1 MRIRRQS
8 LFILIALLAIVR
20 PLPATAHDLM
30 PSLLSIEAVSDTR
43 YDVTFKVPAIGATA
57 LPLGVSFHAGCT
69 GADAPFL
76 PSGNGAFLAR
86 YRLDCAAPLAGTT
99 IGLTG
104 LAETDADVL
113 VRIVSTIGA
122 VQTERA
128 LPERPEVVVAAA
140 PTRLGLAQTYFALG
154 AQHILLGLDHLLFV
168 LALILLIERRSV
180 LFWTITAFT
189 LAHSVTLALSAL
201 GLADMPQPLVEAL
214 IALSIVFLA
223 AEGVRMWRTEGAAQ
237 PRFSPP
243 AVAFMFGLLHGLGF
257 GGALMRIGLPAG
269 EVPIALLAFNLG
281 VEAGQL
287 LVVAVALLTTA
298 SLVALLAIRLAP
310 ARLPLTYA
318 IGVVAAMWFAQRVA
332 AMMFLA

>member
-1 MRIRRQS
+1 MTIPWRS
-8 LFILIALLAIVR
+8 LSMLVALLAIAR
-20 PLPATAHDLM
+20 PLAVAAHDLM
-30 PSLLSIEAVSDTR
+30 PSLLSIEAVSETR

-57 LPLGVSFHAGCT
+57 LPVGVSFPAGCT
-69 GADAPFL
+69 GADAPFV
-76 PSGNGAFLAR
+76 PRGNTAFLAR
-86 YRLDCAAPLAGTT
+86 YRLDCAAPLAGAT

-113 VRIVSTIGA
+113 VRIVSPTGA

-128 LPERPEVVVAAA
+128 LPERPSVVVAAA
-140 PTRLGLAQTYFALG
+140 PTPLQLAQTYFALG
-154 AQHILLGLDHLLFV
+154 AQHILLGLDHLLVV

-180 LFWTITAFT
+180 LLWTITAFT

-214 IALSIVFLA
+214 VALSIVFLA
-223 AEGVRMWRTEGAAQ
+223 AEGVRTWRTGGTAR
-237 PRFSPP
+237 PRISPP
-243 AVAFMFGLLHGLGF
+243 AVAFMFGLLHGFGF
-257 GGALMRIGLPAG
+257 GGALLRIGLPAG
-269 EVPIALLAFNLG
+269 EVPLALVAFNLG

-287 LVVAVALLTTA
+287 LVVALALLTAA

-318 IGVVAAMWFAQRVA
+318 IGLVAAIWFAQRVA
-332 AMMFLA
+332 AIAFLA